1 MDKVDAGNLL
11 RINRGASETE
21 VEVAYRK
28 RRDEVRKRFVSA
40 RDRNTRNRC
49 EREFS
54 ALEQARNC
62 LLAQMDDLVNE
73 REEPPVERQAAPV
86 EGEERPIEEEAPS
99 VDREAPLVERQVP
112 QVECDV
118 AATGHES
125 LSLKRPEQPIDREE
139 VPAERQEPR
148 IECQVAPVEHEAL
161 PVEHDALP
169 VEREAAP
176 SELKA
181 PPVERETLPV
191 EREEPSVERK
201 SYSLEREELPKAGE
215 TPPVERESQPVERLL
230 PARNGVSPAITRVPA
245 PIKRVSGTTD
255 RVSAP
260 IDRISAPIKRA
271 PALIP
276 SASSPIEPVTWRI
289 DPGSSTM
296 DHGSLPKEEGSTSLQ
311 AAATQVVI
319 WSSRRQ
325 WLAIIGVMFI
335 LAAAFALGFFWP
347 HAADK
352 PRPGRLAVNTVPDNA
367 EVWLDGISQGK
378 TPMVLEFFAPG
389 DRQLKVELPE
399 DKAVQLVSVEQGS
412 VQPTPTPS
420 LPGHSNVNLVSP
432 SASPNVLPSG
442 KPPAY
447 PDERYPQT
455 RLRLLTETEIGDL
468 NYAELRYAI
477 NEIYAR
483 HGAPF
488 LSEPEIEKQ
497 FRGFEWYHPDRDL
510 KLSQIEASFSAIEKK
525 NVDILAR
532 LRDQKR
538 PR

>member
-1 MDKVDAGNLL
+1 
-11 RINRGASETE
+11 
-21 VEVAYRK
+21 
-28 RRDEVRKRFVSA
+28 
-40 RDRNTRNRC
+40 
-49 EREFS
+49 
-54 ALEQARNC
+54 
-62 LLAQMDDLVNE
+62 
-73 REEPPVERQAAPV
+73 
-86 EGEERPIEEEAPS
+86 
-99 VDREAPLVERQVP
+99 
-112 QVECDV
+112 
-118 AATGHES
+118 
-125 LSLKRPEQPIDREE
+125 
-139 VPAERQEPR
+139 
-148 IECQVAPVEHEAL
+148 
-161 PVEHDALP
+161 
-169 VEREAAP
+169 
-176 SELKA
+176 
-181 PPVERETLPV
+181 
-191 EREEPSVERK
+191 
-201 SYSLEREELPKAGE
+201 
-215 TPPVERESQPVERLL
+215 
-230 PARNGVSPAITRVPA
+230 
-245 PIKRVSGTTD
+245 
-255 RVSAP
+255 
-260 IDRISAPIKRA
+260 
-271 PALIP
+271 
-276 SASSPIEPVTWRI
+276 
-289 DPGSSTM
+289 M

-389 DRQLKVELPE
+389 DRQLKVELP
-399 DKAVQLVSVEQGS
+399 
-412 VQPTPTPS
+412 
-420 LPGHSNVNLVSP
+420 
-432 SASPNVLPSG
+432 
-442 KPPAY
+442 
-447 PDERYPQT
+447 
-455 RLRLLTETEIGDL
+455 
-468 NYAELRYAI
+468 AI